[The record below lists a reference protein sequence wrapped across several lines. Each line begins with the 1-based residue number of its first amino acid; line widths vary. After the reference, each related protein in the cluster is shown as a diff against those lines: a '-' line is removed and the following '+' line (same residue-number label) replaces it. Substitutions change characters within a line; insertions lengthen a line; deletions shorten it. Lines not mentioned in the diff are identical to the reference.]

1 MSSIDLSRFNFSGGE
16 NSAPIEDLT
25 RLPQE
30 DQRRLV
36 LAGIDVHDT
45 KVSGAFMQLN
55 HADVHCTTRQ
65 EGLDLMDIRA
75 ALKKFD
81 GLPQYY
87 WKLLDPNKDEITR
100 MAYEHLNGGYFVRAR
115 KGVKISQPV
124 QSCMFIKGNAAGQA
138 VHNIVV
144 VEEGAELNILGGCA
158 TSQHSNDAAHLGITE
173 YYVEKGGKLTFTMI
187 HNWGDSTTVRP
198 RSAGVVEAG
207 GVFQNNYIL
216 LKSVGSLQSYP
227 RIDLNG
233 EGAVATFNSVI
244 VTPTGS
250 YVDSGSAIHLNAPH
264 TRGEII
270 SRTLTTGGTII
281 NRGFIGASAT
291 PVKGHL
297 ECKGLIVG
305 GGRVHAIREL
315 DSCRGQDRP
324 GRDRIPHG
332 PRPGRG
338 RSHLHHRARL
348 PQRGHHGPARAPEE
362 GHGRTDQQAQRRRR
376 HVAPRC
382 DTCLFAGLSVHA
394 GSPVRFCGTAQA
406 RPAVPAGARPSSP
419 AGRA

>member
-1 MSSIDLSRFNFSGGE
+1 MSIPDLSRFQFSGGE
-16 NSAPIEDLT
+16 DAAPIADLSALPEEDK
-25 RLPQE
+25 RH
-30 DQRRLV
+30 LV
-36 LAGIDVHDT
+36 LAGIDVADRN
-45 KVSGAFMQLN
+45 VSGAFMQLN
-55 HADVHCTTRQ
+55 HADVHCDTRR
-65 EGLDLMDIRA
+65 EGLELMDIRA
-75 ALKKFD
+75 ALKKYD
-81 GLPQYY
+81 GLPRHY
-87 WKLLDPNKDEITR
+87 WNLLSPDKDEVSR
-100 MAYEHLNGGYFVRAR
+100 LASEHCNGGYFVRVK
-115 KGVKISQPV
+115 KGVKLTEPV
-124 QSCMFIKGNAAGQA
+124 QSCMFIKHSGAGQA
-138 VHNIVV
+138 VHNIVI
-144 VEEGAELNILGGCA
+144 VEEGAELHMLGGCSTA
-158 TSQHSNDAAHLGITE
+158 HAARDAAHLGITE

-305 GGRVHAIREL
+305 GGRVHAIPEL
-315 DSCRGQDRP
+315 DSCRDGVELSHEAAVGKIAQEE
-324 GRDRIPHG
+324 IEYLMA
-332 PRPGRG
+332 RG
-338 RSHLHHRARL
+338 LDEDEATSTIVRGFLNVDIMGL
-348 PQRGHHGPARAPEE
+348 PAPLKKAMDE
-362 GHGRTDQQAQRRRR
+362 QISK
-376 HVAPRC
+376 
-382 DTCLFAGLSVHA
+382 LNAG
-394 GSPVRFCGTAQA
+394 
-406 RPAVPAGARPSSP
+406 GAM
-419 AGRA
+419 

>member
-30 DQRRLV
+30 DQQRLV

-297 ECKGLIVG
+297 ECKGLILG
-305 GGRVHAIREL
+305 NGRMHAIPEL
-315 DSCRGQDRP
+315 DSNQDGVELSHEAAVGKIAQEEIEYLMARGLDE
-324 GRDRIPHG
+324 DEATSTIV
-332 PRPGRG
+332 RG
-338 RSHLHHRARL
+338 FLNVDIMGL
-348 PQRGHHGPARAPEE
+348 PAPLKKAMDE
-362 GHGRTDQQAQRRRR
+362 QISK
-376 HVAPRC
+376 
-382 DTCLFAGLSVHA
+382 LNAG
-394 GSPVRFCGTAQA
+394 
-406 RPAVPAGARPSSP
+406 GAM
-419 AGRA
+419 